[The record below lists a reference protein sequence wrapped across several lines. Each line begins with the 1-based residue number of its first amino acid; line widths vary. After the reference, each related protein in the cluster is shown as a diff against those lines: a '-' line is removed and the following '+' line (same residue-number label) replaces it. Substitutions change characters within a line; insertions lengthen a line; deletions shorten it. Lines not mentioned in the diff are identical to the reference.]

1 MELKTSEIKKAVEQI
16 RKKNGFICDMDGVIY
31 HGNKILPG
39 VKEFIEW
46 LQREKKRFLF
56 LTNSSERTQPEL
68 QDKLARMGILV
79 DKEHF
84 YTSALATA
92 SFLNSQKPKGS
103 AYVIGEAGLFNALY
117 DVGYRMNNVDPDY
130 VVMGEARSYS
140 YEKIEQAV
148 NLVIRGA
155 KLIGTNPDLTD
166 SMGKDIAPGTGSLIA
181 PIELATGVKAYFLGK
196 PNPLMM
202 RHGRKILGCSRKETA
217 IVGDRMDTDIIAGIH
232 SSIDTVLVLS
242 GVTTQKDLKKF
253 PYHPRYILSGV
264 GDIPD
269 S

>member
-1 MELKTSEIKKAVEQI
+1 MNLDSLRGKS
-16 RKKNGFICDMDGVIY
+16 GFICDMDGVIY
-31 HGNKILPG
+31 HGDCILPG
-39 VKEFIEW
+39 ALEFVDW
-46 LQREKKRFLF
+46 LKTENKNFLF
-56 LTNSSERTQPEL
+56 LTNSSERSPREL
-68 QDKLARMGILV
+68 KEKLDRLGIQV
-79 DKEHF
+79 EASHF
-84 YTSALATA
+84 YTSAQATA
-92 SFLNSQKPKGS
+92 SFLASQRPGGS
-103 AYVIGEAGLFNALY
+103 AYVIGEAGLTNALY
-117 DVGYRMNNVDPDY
+117 EGGFSMNEINPDY
-130 VVMGEARSYS
+130 VVVGETRSYS
-140 YEKIEQAV
+140 YEKIERAV
-148 NLVIRGA
+148 NLVRNGA

-269 S
+269 L

>member
-1 MELKTSEIKKAVEQI
+1 MKLDSLRGKS
-16 RKKNGFICDMDGVIY
+16 GFICDMDGVIY
-31 HGNKILPG
+31 HGDCILPG
-39 VKEFIEW
+39 ALEFVDW
-46 LQREKKRFLF
+46 LKTENKKFLF
-56 LTNSSERTQPEL
+56 LTNSSERSPREL
-68 QDKLARMGILV
+68 KEKLDRLSIQVEAS
-79 DKEHF
+79 HF
-84 YTSALATA
+84 YTSAQATA
-92 SFLNSQKPKGS
+92 SFLASQRPGGS
-103 AYVIGEAGLFNALY
+103 AYVIGEAGLTNALY
-117 DVGYRMNNVDPDY
+117 EGGFSMNEINPDY
-130 VVMGEARSYS
+130 VVVGETRSYS
-140 YEKIEQAV
+140 YEKIERAV
-148 NLVIRGA
+148 NLVRNGA

-242 GVTTQKDLKKF
+242 GVTTLKDLKKF

-269 S
+269 L